1 MLKCSDANHFSLL
14 SPQSPALSTC
24 LLNLS
29 PETDLRTV
37 TGIKFM
43 RNLISALQFITILPL
58 GKAQSFD
65 PPKMVPYF
73 PLVGIVLGLL
83 VALFD
88 LLVTRFWA
96 PPVAA
101 LLDVVLLAVLTG
113 AFHLDG
119 LGDTADGLLGVRS
132 RNQALEIMKD
142 SRIGTMGL
150 VAIVFG
156 LALKWGGIAGLDLHR
171 SILLIMIPGY
181 ARAGILF
188 GMRYLPYGRP
198 EGTGKPFFN
207 EKLSLKHFWSLPL
220 PVGLSV
226 MIGWQAIWLNLAFAI
241 IIASIL
247 FFYNKRMGCITGDML
262 GAMTELTET
271 GLFLAASL
279 GG

>member
-1 MLKCSDANHFSLL
+1 
-14 SPQSPALSTC
+14 
-24 LLNLS
+24 
-29 PETDLRTV
+29 
-37 TGIKFM
+37 M
-43 RNLISALQFITILPL
+43 RNLISALQFISILPL

-88 LLVTRFWA
+88 AVVMRLFKA
-96 PPVAA
+96 PVAA

-132 RNQALEIMKD
+132 RDRALEIMKD

-150 VAIVFG
+150 VAIVFA
-156 LALKWGGIAGLDLHR
+156 LALKWGGIAGLDFHR
-171 SILLIMIPGY
+171 RLLLIMIPGY

-198 EGTGKPFFN
+198 QGTGKPFFSA
-207 EKLSLKHFWSLPL
+207 KLSLKHFWGLAL
-220 PVGLSV
+220 PVGLSL
-226 MIGWQAIWLNLAFAI
+226 MIGRQAVWMNLAFATI
-241 IIASIL
+241 IVAIL
-247 FFYNKRMGCITGDML
+247 FLYKKRLGCITGDML
-262 GAMTELTET
+262 GAITELTEA